1 MITNESIVLAHW
13 IKKVGVDEFGFF
25 DHTENPYH
33 VIDYVDVHSAPHLDK
48 VLPLCTQVF
57 IESATSGKVYT
68 FYRPTSMAIEY
79 LLKCKDEIEQEKKK
93 IEKIERSVQETKRN
107 GENGRIYRMRK
118 TTKWVRTDA
127 LVSILVLGSMPALM
141 DVALQQST

>member
-1 MITNESIVLAHW
+1 MITNESIVLTHW

-25 DHTENPYH
+25 DRKENPCH
-33 VIDYVDVHSAPHLDK
+33 IIDYVDLRSAPNLER

-107 GENGRIYRMRK
+107 RESGRIYRMRK
-118 TTKWVRTDA
+118 TAKWVRTNA
-127 LVSILVLGSMPALM
+127 LVSILVLVSTLALM
-141 DVALQQST
+141 DVALQLST

>member
-33 VIDYVDVHSAPHLDK
+33 VIDYVDVHSTPHLDK

-57 IESATSGKVYT
+57 VESPTAGKVYT
-68 FYRPTSMAIEY
+68 YYRPTSMAVEF
-79 LLKCKDEIEQEKKK
+79 LLNCKDELAKEKDKLEEIEH
-93 IEKIERSVQETKRN
+93 SVQEIKRSRKS
-107 GENGRIYRMRK
+107 GRLYRMLK
-118 TTKWVRTDA
+118 TPKWARTNA
-127 LVSILVLGSMPALM
+127 LVSILVLVSILAII
-141 DVALQQST
+141 DVALQLST